1 MPVLARQTGTRYKIQ
16 DTNNK
21 IVIRYTIYEIRYT
34 NKRSFTLPP
43 KNKLKKSYYISTSK
57 KILLVIIIFTLTF
70 FITLIGLSTINTQ
83 KISEMVQENNFL
95 DAINSKVYDTSG
107 KIITEFF
114 QENRSPVPLSD
125 IPLDLINATIAIED
139 SDFYQHKGISLR
151 GIIRAQWVNFK
162 NIVIGLRK
170 EANPHGGSTITQ
182 QLAINT
188 FLTREISLNRKL
200 KDILLALQIE
210 RSFTKD
216 EILEMYLNEIY
227 FGHGAYGVQSA
238 AKMYFN
244 KNIQDLN
251 LAECALLA
259 GIPRGPSYYSPII
272 NQEVSLKR
280 RNIILNRMF
289 DLGYISEEDL
299 KKSKQYPLELDYNN
313 KRDKFTAPYFSTFI
327 LSQLLEEY
335 GANVVYK
342 GGLKI
347 YTTLD
352 LEMQYFAEEALQESG
367 YEGAIIAI
375 EPQTGHIKAMVGGK
389 DFEESK
395 FNRATQA
402 YRQPGSAFKPFIY
415 LTALDNG
422 FTPSN
427 IIEDSPITF
436 ENGWSPE
443 NYEKEFSGPVTLR
456 EAFEQS
462 INVVGVKLLEQVG
475 IKKVINYSQKAGITS
490 ELRPD
495 LSLALGTSEITPLE
509 ITSAY
514 ATIAN
519 LGVKINPLSIIRIE
533 DYAGK
538 IIEENIIQEK
548 KVFKEET
555 CYALINMMEGIIIR
569 GTGWNAKIG
578 RPAAGKT
585 GTTDNFVDAWF
596 IGFTPD
602 LVTAVYIGNDDRKPL
617 GNKMTGGVVAAPIW
631 AKFMKNA
638 LKNNEKKDFLQPDNI
653 IKISV
658 CKESGLLPV
667 DSCSEILEVTFIR
680 GTEPTAYCT
689 IHQQYFETPK
699 IEEYPEIKTPFF
711 EEIEEIKKKHEEK
724 PTETEE
730 KGEETLQSLINKLK
744 EKYKKQNE

>member
-1 MPVLARQTGTRYKIQ
+1 MPV
-16 DTNNK
+16 
-21 IVIRYTIYEIRYT
+21 
-34 NKRSFTLPP
+34 
-43 KNKLKKSYYISTSK
+43 KNKPKKSYYISSSK
-57 KILLVIIIFTLTF
+57 KILLLIIIFILAFSVTF
-70 FITLIGLSTINTQ
+70 ISLSTLNTQ

-95 DAINSKVYDTSG
+95 DAITSKVYDING
-107 KIITEFF
+107 EIITEFY
-114 QENRSPVPLSD
+114 QENRNPVLLSNISPN
-125 IPLDLINATIAIED
+125 LINATIAIED
-139 SDFYQHKGISLR
+139 SEFYKHKGISFR
-151 GIIRAQWVNFK
+151 GIVRAQWENFK
-162 NIVIGLRK
+162 NIILQFNK
-170 EANPHGGSTITQ
+170 EAKPHGGSTITQ

-244 KNIQDLN
+244 KNVQDLN

-259 GIPRGPSYYSPII
+259 GIPRGPSYYSPIL

-289 DLGYISEEDL
+289 NLGYISEEDL
-299 KKSKQYPLELDYNN
+299 EKAKQCPLELDYNN
-313 KRDKFTAPYFSTFI
+313 KRDKLTAPYFSTFI
-327 LSQLLEEY
+327 LSQVLEEY

-347 YTTLD
+347 YTTLN
-352 LEMQYFAEEALQESG
+352 LEMQNFAEKALQESG
-367 YEGAIIAI
+367 HEGAIIAI

-389 DFEESK
+389 DFGESK

-443 NYEKEFSGPVTLR
+443 NYEKEFSGLVTLR

-462 INVVGVKLLEQVG
+462 INVVGVKLLERVG
-475 IKKVINYSQKAGITS
+475 IKKVISYSHKAGIIS

-519 LGVKINPLSIIRIE
+519 LGVNVNPLSIIRIE

-538 IIEENIIQEK
+538 IIKENTIQEK
-548 KVFKEET
+548 KVFNEET
-555 CYALINMMEGIIIR
+555 CYTLISMMEGVIIR
-569 GTGWNAKIG
+569 GTGWNAKID
-578 RPAAGKT
+578 RPAVGKT
-585 GTTDNFVDAWF
+585 GTTNDCVDAWF

-602 LVTAVYIGNDDRKPL
+602 LVAAVYIGNDDRKPL

-658 CKESGLLPV
+658 CKESGLLPT
-667 DSCSEILEVTFIR
+667 DSCPEILKVTFIK
-680 GTEPTAYCT
+680 GTEPTSYCT
-689 IHQQYFETPK
+689 IHQKYFEIPK
-699 IEEYPEIKTPFF
+699 VEEYPEIKRPFF
-711 EEIEEIKKKHEEK
+711 EEIEEIKEKYEEK
-724 PTETEE
+724 PIETKVEEE
-730 KGEETLQSLINKLK
+730 KQEEETLYQYLINILK
-744 EKYKKQNE
+744 EKHKKQDE

>member
-1 MPVLARQTGTRYKIQ
+1 LSQ
-16 DTNNK
+16 
-21 IVIRYTIYEIRYT
+21 
-34 NKRSFTLPP
+34 
-43 KNKLKKSYYISTSK
+43 KNKPKKTSHIPLFK
-57 KILLVIIIFTLTF
+57 KILLVIIIFMLAFSVTF
-70 FITLIGLSTINTQ
+70 IGLSTLNNQ
-83 KISEMVQENNFL
+83 KISEMVQENKFL
-95 DAINSKVYDTSG
+95 DAINSKVYDING
-107 KIITEFF
+107 EIITEFY
-114 QENRSPVPLSD
+114 QENRNPVPLSN
-125 IPLDLINATIAIED
+125 IPSNLINATIAIED
-139 SDFYQHKGISLR
+139 SEFYKHKGISLR
-151 GIIRAQWVNFK
+151 GIVRAQWENFK
-162 NIVIGLRK
+162 NIILQLDK
-170 EANPHGGSTITQ
+170 EAKPHGGSTITQ

-244 KNIQDLN
+244 KNVQDLN

-259 GIPRGPSYYSPII
+259 GIPRGPSYYSPIL

-289 DLGYISEEDL
+289 TLNYISKEEMD
-299 KKSKQYPLELDYNN
+299 KAKQIPLELDYNN

-342 GGLKI
+342 SGLKI

-352 LEMQYFAEEALQESG
+352 LEMQNFAEQAFQESG
-367 YEGAIIAI
+367 YEGAIIAV
-375 EPQTGHIKAMVGGK
+375 EPQTGYIKAMVGGK
-389 DFEESK
+389 DFGESK

-427 IIEDSPITF
+427 IIDDSPITF

-443 NYEKEFSGPVTLR
+443 NYEKEFNGPVTLR

-475 IKKVINYSQKAGITS
+475 IKKVINYAHKAGIKS
-490 ELRPD
+490 ELRSD

-509 ITSAY
+509 IASAF

-519 LGVKINPLSIIRIE
+519 SGTKIDPLSIIRIE
-533 DYAGK
+533 DYTGK
-538 IIEENIIQEK
+538 VIEENIAQKK

-555 CYALINMMEGIIIR
+555 CYVLINMMKGVIER
-569 GTGWNAKIG
+569 GTGWNAKIA

-585 GTTDNFVDAWF
+585 GTTNDFVDAWF

-631 AKFMKNA
+631 AKFMTNA
-638 LKNNEKKDFLQPDNI
+638 LKNTEKKDFLQPDKI
-653 IKISV
+653 TKISV
-658 CKESGLLPV
+658 CKESGLLPT
-667 DSCSEILEVTFIR
+667 DSCPKILTVTFIKDS
-680 GTEPTAYCT
+680 EPTSYCT
-689 IHQQYFETPK
+689 VHQKYFEMPK
-699 IEEYPEIKTPFF
+699 IEEYQEIKKPYY
-711 EEIEEIKKKHEEK
+711 EAIEEIKEKYEEK
-724 PTETEE
+724 ATETEE
-730 KGEETLQSLINKLK
+730 NPIETEEEEETLQSLIEKLR
-744 EKYKKQNE
+744 KKHQKDINDY